1 MPGTEP
7 LHSIGDGLMFTVQ
20 DTAGTALSTG
30 EATGAGTGDGMT
42 LGSLD
47 GVPGMTLGTTAGTG
61 IHRGIT
67 AIMTTGT
74 GDTEIHGVITTE
86 AADTIRATDLA
97 TERFAR
103 EFTEESLEDTTPEET
118 ASTLQDPA
126 DLTQALHLRA
136 T

>member
-47 GVPGMTLGTTAGTG
+47 GVPGMIRGTIVGTG
-61 IHRGIT
+61 IHRGIMV
-67 AIMTTGT
+67 IMTTGT
-74 GDTEIHGVITTE
+74 GDTEIHGVMTTG
-86 AADTIRATDLA
+86 AVDIIRATDLA
-97 TERFAR
+97 IERFVRAL
-103 EFTEESLEDTTPEET
+103 TDQTPADTTPEET
-118 ASTLQDPA
+118 ALTLQDRA
-126 DLTQALHLRA
+126 DLTLALHLKA
-136 T
+136 M